1 MRHAAERVLD
11 DAMARYAEGDD
22 AAFAVVYRHAAS
34 RVLSSLLRMCG
45 SRATAEDLAQETFLR
60 VSRARESFVPAAA
73 ALPWILVIARNT
85 FFDSTRRATVRDQAL
100 EQAIPH
106 MDRVASRDTHG
117 DEALAGREMLEV
129 LRDAFARLTGPQR
142 EAFVLTRFEGLSVL
156 QVAEALG
163 TTEAAVKLR
172 AHRALDALRA
182 ALDAYSSGSPAARA
196 AGSPAGAL

>member
-1 MRHAAERVLD
+1 MRHVSERVLD
-11 DAMARYAEGDD
+11 DAMARYVRGDD
-22 AAFAVVYRHAAS
+22 AAFAVVHRHAVP

-45 SRATAEDLAQETFLR
+45 TRATAEDLAQETFLR
-60 VSRARESFVPAAA
+60 VSRARGSFVPGAA

-100 EQAIPH
+100 EQALPH

-129 LRDAFARLTGPQR
+129 VRDAFARLTARQR

-156 QVAEALG
+156 QAAEMLG

-172 AHRALDALRA
+172 AHRAHDALRA
-182 ALDAYSSGSPAARA
+182 AVDAYSSSPPERRATGSPV
-196 AGSPAGAL
+196 